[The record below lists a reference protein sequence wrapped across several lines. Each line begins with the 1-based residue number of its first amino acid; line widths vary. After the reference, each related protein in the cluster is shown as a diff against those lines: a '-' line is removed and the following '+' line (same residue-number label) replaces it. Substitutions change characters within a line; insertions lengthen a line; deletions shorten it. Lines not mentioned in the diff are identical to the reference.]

1 MRRGGGRG
9 SSGGRGGKRERRVV
23 WLGGGVQERA
33 SQEDGG
39 STGRSREL
47 TSEWCHLERVLSRRR
62 GEWKGQRWEA
72 RQGSEWEE
80 EGVRHLWPAFTG
92 EV

>member
-1 MRRGGGRG
+1 MEGEEGR
-9 SSGGRGGKRERRVV
+9 GRGGLSGWEA
-23 WLGGGVQERA
+23 GVQERA

-47 TSEWCHLERVLSRRR
+47 TSEWCHLERVLSRRG